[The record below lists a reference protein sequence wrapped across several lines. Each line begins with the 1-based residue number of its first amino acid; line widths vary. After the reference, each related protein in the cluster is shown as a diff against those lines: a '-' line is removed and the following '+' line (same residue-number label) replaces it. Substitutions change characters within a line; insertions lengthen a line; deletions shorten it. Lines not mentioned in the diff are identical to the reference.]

1 MEEENTSPGSSPQ
14 VTSQDM
20 RESTR
25 EQKNS
30 ALFGGQNQQ
39 ETPYETV
46 PLPSNGIIYSEES
59 TLHDR
64 QTLDIR
70 VMTAQEEDILTSRAL
85 IKRGTVITELLR
97 ACIVDKSVDVQ
108 DMIAGDRNAI
118 MVSLRIT
125 GYGADYPAEIKC
137 SECEHSYEN
146 HFRLDQLQLK
156 RLKDIAPVKP
166 GSNLFSFTLPIS
178 NKEIH
183 FKFLTGKDEEE
194 ISIIQDKMKKL
205 GNVKDT
211 FVTTRL
217 KYSIIQIGDIKD
229 KAQVNRMVETM
240 RAGDS
245 RALRRYMDKHEPG
258 IIMKQNA
265 TCPACGNAE
274 EVAMPLGAQFFWPD

>member
-1 MEEENTSPGSSPQ
+1 M
-14 VTSQDM
+14 
-20 RESTR
+20 
-25 EQKNS
+25 
-30 ALFGGQNQQ
+30 
-39 ETPYETV
+39 
-46 PLPSNGIIYSEES
+46 
-59 TLHDR
+59 
-64 QTLDIR
+64 
-70 VMTAQEEDILTSRAL
+70 
-85 IKRGTVITELLR
+85 
-97 ACIVDKSVDVQ
+97 
-108 DMIAGDRNAI
+108 
-118 MVSLRIT
+118 
-125 GYGADYPAEIKC
+125 
-137 SECEHSYEN
+137 
-146 HFRLDQLQLK
+146 
-156 RLKDIAPVKP
+156 
-166 GSNLFSFTLPIS
+166 
-178 NKEIH
+178 
-183 FKFLTGKDEEE
+183 TGKDEEE